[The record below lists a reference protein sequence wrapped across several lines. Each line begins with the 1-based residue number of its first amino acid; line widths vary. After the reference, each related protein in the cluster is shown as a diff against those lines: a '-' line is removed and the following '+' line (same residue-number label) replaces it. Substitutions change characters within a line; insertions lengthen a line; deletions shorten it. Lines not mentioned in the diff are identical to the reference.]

1 MTILLL
7 AADPSTLTILAQRLG
22 DVAGVR
28 VIEERRRRPRR
39 DPRQALPRVRDE
51 RAGRDRRVTPMLR
64 GTFAVTEAG

>member
-1 MTILLL
+1 MSATILLL

-39 DPRQALPRVRDE
+39 IARELPRVREE
-51 RAGRDRRVTPMLR
+51 RRADRRVTPMLK
-64 GTFAVTEAG
+64 GTFAVCDR